1 MRLEPK
7 PGCRVLMIDRHG
19 ATDDG
24 RRIMSQLSKG
34 IFGTIAVSLTLG
46 TLGAVQLAAGRD
58 LAAVQNPA
66 GNYEAV
72 NTSAAINRAT
82 KADRVGGAA
91 GATVAPTRTISLR
104 QDVLTDTSVLIR
116 LPAAK
121 ETDKEARNGSPAP
134 SGMKSQARKA
144 TVACEPPV
152 SVLTEVAKRLEP
164 GRCIT

>member
-1 MRLEPK
+1 MLLEPK
-7 PGCRVLMIDRHG
+7 PCLFVLTINRHG
-19 ATDDG
+19 ATDRG
-24 RRIMSQLSKG
+24 RRIMSKLSKG

-58 LAAVQNPA
+58 LAA
-66 GNYEAV
+66 GNSEAV
-72 NTSAAINRAT
+72 NTSAAINRAG
-82 KADRVGGAA
+82 KADRADGAVGSTA
-91 GATVAPTRTISLR
+91 APTRTISLR
-104 QDVLTDTSVLIR
+104 QDVLADTSVLIR
-116 LPAAK
+116 LPAAKETGK

-134 SGMKSQARKA
+134 SGTKSQARKA

>member
-1 MRLEPK
+1 
-7 PGCRVLMIDRHG
+7 
-19 ATDDG
+19 
-24 RRIMSQLSKG
+24 MSQLSKG
-34 IFGTIAVSLTLG
+34 IFGTIAVFLTLG

-58 LAAVQNPA
+58 LAAIQNSA
-66 GNYEAV
+66 GNSEAV
-72 NTSAAINRAT
+72 TISAAINRAA
-82 KADRVGGAA
+82 KADRANGAVGS
-91 GATVAPTRTISLR
+91 TVAPTRTISLR

-116 LPAAK
+116 LPSAK
-121 ETDKEARNGSPAP
+121 ETVKETAKEARNGSPAP

>member
-1 MRLEPK
+1 
-7 PGCRVLMIDRHG
+7 
-19 ATDDG
+19 
-24 RRIMSQLSKG
+24 MSQLSKG

-58 LAAVQNPA
+58 LAAIQNPA
-66 GNYEAV
+66 GNSQVV
-72 NTSAAINRAT
+72 NISEAINRTT
-82 KADRVGGAA
+82 KVDRADGAVGSTA
-91 GATVAPTRTISLR
+91 APTRTISLR

-116 LPAAK
+116 LPVTRGTGK
-121 ETDKEARNGSPAP
+121 VARNNVPAP
-134 SGMKSQARKA
+134 AVVKPQARKA

>member
-1 MRLEPK
+1 
-7 PGCRVLMIDRHG
+7 
-19 ATDDG
+19 
-24 RRIMSQLSKG
+24 MSKLSKG

-58 LAAVQNPA
+58 LAAVQNSS
-66 GNYEAV
+66 GNSEAV
-72 NTSAAINRAT
+72 TTPAAINRAA
-82 KADRVGGAA
+82 KADRADGAVGS
-91 GATVAPTRTISLR
+91 TVAPTRVISLR

-121 ETDKEARNGSPAP
+121 EIDKEARNGSPAP

>member
-1 MRLEPK
+1 MLVEPELA
-7 PGCRVLMIDRHG
+7 CRILITDRHG

-24 RRIMSQLSKG
+24 KRIMSELSKG

-58 LAAVQNPA
+58 LAAIQNPA
-66 GNYEAV
+66 GNSEAV
-72 NTSAAINRAT
+72 NTSAAINRAA
-82 KADRVGGAA
+82 KADRADGAVA
-91 GATVAPTRTISLR
+91 SAAPTRTISLR
-104 QDVLTDTSVLIR
+104 QGVLTDTSVLIR
-116 LPAAK
+116 LPV
-121 ETDKEARNGSPAP
+121 TQEARNNVPAP
-134 SGMKSQARKA
+134 AVVKPQARKA

>member
-1 MRLEPK
+1 
-7 PGCRVLMIDRHG
+7 
-19 ATDDG
+19 
-24 RRIMSQLSKG
+24 MSQLSKG
-34 IFGTIAVSLTLG
+34 IFGTIAVCLTLG

-58 LAAVQNPA
+58 LAAIQNSA
-66 GNYEAV
+66 GNSEAV
-72 NTSAAINRAT
+72 TISAAINRAA
-82 KADRVGGAA
+82 KADRANGAVGS
-91 GATVAPTRTISLR
+91 TVAPTRTISLR

-116 LPAAK
+116 LPSAK
-121 ETDKEARNGSPAP
+121 ETVKETAKEARNGSPAP

>member
-1 MRLEPK
+1 
-7 PGCRVLMIDRHG
+7 
-19 ATDDG
+19 
-24 RRIMSQLSKG
+24 MSKLSKG

-58 LAAVQNPA
+58 LAAIQNPA
-66 GNYEAV
+66 ANS
-72 NTSAAINRAT
+72 SAAINRAA
-82 KADRVGGAA
+82 KADRADGAVGSTA
-91 GATVAPTRTISLR
+91 APTRTISLR

-116 LPAAK
+116 LPAGK

>member
-1 MRLEPK
+1 
-7 PGCRVLMIDRHG
+7 
-19 ATDDG
+19 
-24 RRIMSQLSKG
+24 MSQLSKG

-58 LAAVQNPA
+58 LAAIQNPA
-66 GNYEAV
+66 GNSQVV
-72 NTSAAINRAT
+72 NISEAINRTA
-82 KADRVGGAA
+82 KVDRADGAVGSTA
-91 GATVAPTRTISLR
+91 APTRTISLR

-116 LPAAK
+116 LPVTRGTGK
-121 ETDKEARNGSPAP
+121 VARNNVPAP
-134 SGMKSQARKA
+134 AVVKPQAKKV

>member
-1 MRLEPK
+1 
-7 PGCRVLMIDRHG
+7 
-19 ATDDG
+19 
-24 RRIMSQLSKG
+24 MSQLSKG

-66 GNYEAV
+66 GNSQAV
-72 NTSAAINRAT
+72 NTSAAINRAA
-82 KADRVGGAA
+82 KADRADGAVA
-91 GATVAPTRTISLR
+91 SAAPTRTISLR
-104 QDVLTDTSVLIR
+104 QGVLTDTSVLIR

-121 ETDKEARNGSPAP
+121 ETGKDTDKEARNGSPAP
-134 SGMKSQARKA
+134 SGIKSQARKA